1 MAKRY
6 NLNILVVDDHQVFLQ
21 GLIFLLENNFDGVN
35 VLTANNADTALD
47 IIEKSP
53 DLDLL
58 IIDIGLPEIDGCALL
73 KLLNER
79 DLIIPS
85 CIISASEE
93 IAKIHTVMSLGAMGF
108 IPKEWN
114 SEQIAGGLKKIL
126 DGEIVVPDDIQKK
139 LQTFDNLRKKI
150 VLSKRQRDVLEL
162 LKDGLSNV
170 RISQILNIS
179 EYTVKSH
186 VSALFQVFDAANRM
200 ECVENAKKFGVL

>member
-1 MAKRY
+1 M
-6 NLNILVVDDHQVFLQ
+6 NILVVDDHQVFLQ

-35 VLTANNADTALD
+35 VLTANNANTSLE

-79 DLIIPS
+79 DLIIPC

-108 IPKEWN
+108 IPKEWD
-114 SEQIAGGLKKIL
+114 SEQIAEGLKKIL

-139 LQTFDNLRKKI
+139 LHTFDNLRKKI

-186 VSALFQVFDAANRM
+186 VSALFQVFDAENRM